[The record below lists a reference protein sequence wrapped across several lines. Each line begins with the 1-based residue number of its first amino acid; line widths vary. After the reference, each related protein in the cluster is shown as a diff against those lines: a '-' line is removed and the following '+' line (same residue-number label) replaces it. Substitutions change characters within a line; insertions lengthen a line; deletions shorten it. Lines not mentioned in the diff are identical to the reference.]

1 MTLDHRA
8 DPCGSESMD
17 LRVDASGGPIMALR
31 WPRGAHDGPKMA
43 QDGTKMAPRW
53 PQDGP
58 RCPKMAPRWPKMPQ
72 DGPKLTPEA
81 PKMGPKW
88 PQEGAQI
95 ALKSVSQGF
104 PTSKPKKGVPRSI
117 SNADL
122 GRFWGPLGAHMELML
137 GPMRALKPS

>member
-1 MTLDHRA
+1 
-8 DPCGSESMD
+8 
-17 LRVDASGGPIMALR
+17 MALR

-58 RCPKMAPRWPKMPQ
+58 RCPKMAPRCPKMPQ
-72 DGPKLTPEA
+72 NDPKLTPEA

-95 ALKSVSQGF
+95 ALKSIFQGL
-104 PTSKPKKGVPRSI
+104 PTSKPKKGVPPSI
-117 SNADL
+117 SDADL
-122 GRFWGPLGAHMELML
+122 GRFWDPLGAHVGPML
-137 GPMRALKPS
+137 GPVRAQKAS